1 MQTERFQILL
11 RRDQVELL
19 RSESR
24 RTGRSM
30 SELIRAAVEAS
41 YPPRDRHD
49 VRESLHELFKL
60 NLPVADWPE
69 MEREIDQSRI
79 Q

>member
-11 RRDQVELL
+11 RRDQAELL

-30 SELIRAAVEAS
+30 SELIRAVVEAS
-41 YPPRDRHD
+41 YPPRGRRAL
-49 VRESLHELFKL
+49 RESLHELFKL

-69 MEREIDQSRI
+69 MEREIELAR
-79 Q
+79 